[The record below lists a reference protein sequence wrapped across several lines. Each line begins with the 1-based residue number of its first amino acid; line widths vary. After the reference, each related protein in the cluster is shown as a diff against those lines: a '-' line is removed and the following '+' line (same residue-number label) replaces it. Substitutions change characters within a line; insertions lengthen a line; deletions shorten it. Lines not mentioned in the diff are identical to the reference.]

1 MQIEIDSTNATYGS
15 DAIAYLCAKYDK
27 DGNGKFDVDECAAPS
42 PAAPRDVASA
52 R

>member
-27 DGNGKFDVDECAAPS
+27 DGNGKFDLNEW
-42 PAAPRDVASA
+42 APRPV
-52 R
+52 